1 MTIEEVK
8 AAKRALE
15 QRIQGEIWSFQQ
27 STGLIVER
35 VDCDQRHMTLGAP
48 RTTMI
53 TVEARL

>member
-8 AAKRALE
+8 TAKLALE
-15 QRIQGEIWSFQQ
+15 LIIKEAICDFQQ

-35 VDCDQRHMTLGAP
+35 VDCDQHHALGALP
-48 RTTMI
+48 APVI

>member
-15 QRIQGEIWSFQQ
+15 QRIQEDNGNFQQ

-35 VDCDQRHMTLGAP
+35 VDCDQHRALGALP
-48 RTTMI
+48 SPVI

>member
-8 AAKRALE
+8 TAKLALE
-15 QRIQGEIWSFQQ
+15 LIIEEAICDFQQ

-35 VDCDQRHMTLGAP
+35 VDCDQHRALGGLP
-48 RTTMI
+48 HPVI